1 MLICGIYLLKI
12 HNIRTSLQPLHFF
25 CTERCSFQSRFFVS
39 CCATTVMCLMHCSML
54 TEAGILP
61 HLASH
66 VAYDAKK
73 LDILTEVCWVLT
85 YLTAWYIW
93 LLYFVSLYIY
103 GKRNDFYNVL
113 SYFIMSSYMHLTDLW
128 SVISDN
134 ETVVVYNLYSSTAW
148 LCRCSL
154 YQIN

>member
-1 MLICGIYLLKI
+1 
-12 HNIRTSLQPLHFF
+12 
-25 CTERCSFQSRFFVS
+25 
-39 CCATTVMCLMHCSML
+39 MHCSML
-54 TEAGILP
+54 TEAGILL

-113 SYFIMSSYMHLTDLW
+113 SYFIMSSYMHLTDL
-128 SVISDN
+128 
-134 ETVVVYNLYSSTAW
+134 
-148 LCRCSL
+148 
-154 YQIN
+154 